1 MPGLLLGVFRVKHL
15 GASEIAHVRLD
26 LIILRKKKQ
35 SSGFHRIRPVH
46 YIVAKKKI
54 FKSGVFYG

>member
-46 YIVAKKKI
+46 YIVAKKK
-54 FKSGVFYG
+54 F